1 MSLDNL
7 LTICTVWLAVDAFA
21 DVLCIALCLA
31 CVAIV
36 KNAIK
41 RVYSVQGIAYA
52 LRRGRS
58 LHGCTE
64 RIKS

>member
-41 RVYSVQGIAYA
+41 RV
-52 LRRGRS
+52 
-58 LHGCTE
+58 
-64 RIKS
+64 